1 MVADVSIRLSVQD
14 GEVVRT
20 ALKNI
25 GRDGEAAWGRIEASA
40 VRASTATSRA
50 GKAINDNAP
59 NYRRFG
65 AAAQQAGYQVGDFAV
80 QVASGQSA
88 LVALTQQGAQLLGF
102 FGPWGAVVGAGA
114 AIAGALAVSLWDTGD
129 AADDAEEAL
138 KTYEEAI
145 KSAESFVKRL
155 NDETK
160 ESSTLLR
167 DERDEILKNAQA
179 RVDAAKTELATYRQ
193 QIRLAEET
201 AKSLGLDRD
210 GLTGEKV
217 EFVDPAQRQALVD
230 ALAGAEAE
238 FRKLETQINAAIQ
251 KNEEFKASQDDTKA
265 SEKAAKEAEKHAESI
280 RKVVDALNAE
290 RDATLL
296 SDREKAISNALRRVS
311 GDLSAQEAAQIR
323 EAAGAAYDYQQ
334 RVTDLNDALDREQK
348 LMLEGEKVQQQTRTA
363 QEQYNEELERLS
375 ELRKAGAIDEET
387 YGRAAAQ
394 SADTL
399 EKAQERLRRQQ
410 EKLNE
415 VGRGFGQAFS
425 SSFEQMAISGAK
437 FGDVLKSLEQD
448 IARVI
453 LRASVTGPLES
464 AIGGI
469 DFGSIFGSFFG
480 GGAAASGPGVSYPAG
495 STFADGGIMT
505 PGGAMS
511 LPVRTYASGGIA
523 TSPQVAI
530 YGEGRMNEAYVPLPD
545 GRTIPVTMKGGG
557 EAFTYAPTIMV
568 DARGS
573 NMTNGEIKAIVKTSV
588 DQSVAEVRNIQKRK
602 GNARI

>member
-1 MVADVSIRLSVQD
+1 
-14 GEVVRT
+14 
-20 ALKNI
+20 
-25 GRDGEAAWGRIEASA
+25 
-40 VRASTATSRA
+40 
-50 GKAINDNAP
+50 
-59 NYRRFG
+59 
-65 AAAQQAGYQVGDFAV
+65 
-80 QVASGQSA
+80 
-88 LVALTQQGAQLLGF
+88 
-102 FGPWGAVVGAGA
+102 
-114 AIAGALAVSLWDTGD
+114 
-129 AADDAEEAL
+129 
-138 KTYEEAI
+138 
-145 KSAESFVKRL
+145 
-155 NDETK
+155 
-160 ESSTLLR
+160 
-167 DERDEILKNAQA
+167 
-179 RVDAAKTELATYRQ
+179 RQ

-425 SSFEQMAISGAK
+425 SSFEQMAISG
-437 FGDVLKSLEQD
+437 
-448 IARVI
+448 
-453 LRASVTGPLES
+453 
-464 AIGGI
+464 
-469 DFGSIFGSFFG
+469 
-480 GGAAASGPGVSYPAG
+480 
-495 STFADGGIMT
+495 
-505 PGGAMS
+505 
-511 LPVRTYASGGIA
+511 
-523 TSPQVAI
+523 
-530 YGEGRMNEAYVPLPD
+530 
-545 GRTIPVTMKGGG
+545 
-557 EAFTYAPTIMV
+557 
-568 DARGS
+568 
-573 NMTNGEIKAIVKTSV
+573 
-588 DQSVAEVRNIQKRK
+588 
-602 GNARI
+602 